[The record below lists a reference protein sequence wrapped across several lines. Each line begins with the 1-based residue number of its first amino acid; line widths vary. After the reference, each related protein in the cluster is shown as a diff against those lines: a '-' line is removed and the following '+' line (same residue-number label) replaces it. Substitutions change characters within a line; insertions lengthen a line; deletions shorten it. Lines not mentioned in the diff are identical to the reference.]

1 MKIAYQPAG
10 VWRTFGCNSMA
21 LVAGT
26 GRQVLL
32 SGQVAWDEQRRVV
45 GVGDMGA
52 QTEQTLRNIKASL
65 AAVGGAM
72 DDIVSLLTHVTTLE
86 GLEAIHDVR
95 AAFFSELYPVSTL
108 IQVTALVHPD
118 LLLEITATA
127 IVPEERYREPE
138 TVDVDTFDVSDD
150 GFNLRG

>member
-1 MKIAYQPAG
+1 MKTAYQPAG

-65 AAVGGAM
+65 AAVGGTM

-95 AAFFSELYPVSTL
+95 ASFFSEPYPGSTL

-127 IVPEERYREPE
+127 IVPEERYREPK